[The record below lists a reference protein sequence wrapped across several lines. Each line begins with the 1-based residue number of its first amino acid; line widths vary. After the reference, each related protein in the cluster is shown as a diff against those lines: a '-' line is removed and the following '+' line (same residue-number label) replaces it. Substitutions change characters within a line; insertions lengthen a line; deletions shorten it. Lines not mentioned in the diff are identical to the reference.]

1 MNGRPTFALDAYSED
16 VPRDHLQGA
25 SWAAPRFPDRYYSCC

>member
-1 MNGRPTFALDAYSED
+1 VLDTYGED

-25 SWAAPRFPDRYYSCC
+25 SPTVTECE